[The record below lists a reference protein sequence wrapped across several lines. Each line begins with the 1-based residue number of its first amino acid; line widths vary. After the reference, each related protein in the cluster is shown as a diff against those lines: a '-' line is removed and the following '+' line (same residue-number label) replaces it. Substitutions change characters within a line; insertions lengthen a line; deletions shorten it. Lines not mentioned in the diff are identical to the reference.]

1 MWAESKKSLS
11 EKTEVVKKG
20 GGGGLSFLTENKKK
34 PKNGGSIMIQI
45 RTLEVLDKYQKDFD
59 EDENE
64 GLSAADCGRQGMLR
78 LGRAED
84 RSAIDGRGTAR

>member
-1 MWAESKKSLS
+1 MTS
-11 EKTEVVKKG
+11 
-20 GGGGLSFLTENKKK
+20 
-34 PKNGGSIMIQI
+34 
-45 RTLEVLDKYQKDFD
+45 EVLDKYQKDID

-64 GLSAADCGRQGMLR
+64 DLSAADCGRQGMLR

>member
-1 MWAESKKSLS
+1 MAPFNLD
-11 EKTEVVKKG
+11 VCNIFFD
-20 GGGGLSFLTENKKK
+20 FLA
-34 PKNGGSIMIQI
+34 
-45 RTLEVLDKYQKDFD
+45 TLILNWKEDGQMYQKDID

-64 GLSAADCGRQGMLR
+64 NLSAADCGRQGMLR